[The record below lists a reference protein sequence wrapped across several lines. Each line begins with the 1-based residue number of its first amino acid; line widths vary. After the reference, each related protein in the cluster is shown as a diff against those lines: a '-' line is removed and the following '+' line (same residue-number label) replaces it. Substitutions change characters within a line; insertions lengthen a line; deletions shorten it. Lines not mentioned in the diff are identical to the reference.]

1 MSVNGYL
8 KIKTKIDNS
17 EIPKG
22 VQDLENKIKKVQTEN
37 SKLSKEERG
46 LQEEVNA
53 YKKLQVEA
61 DKYNQK
67 LKELKAKKQEM
78 FNNNKNLAVGTDT
91 SEYAKVKADID
102 NINMKYKQT
111 VAEIDKQFSKMEK
124 IHSKLDKIK
133 SKQNENNDKI
143 SQYKLKI
150 ESIKTQHIENSIN
163 NVGKSLSNQISK
175 ISKMALGIIGISTA
189 WGAVRSA
196 ISLVSQYNSQVATD
210 IDYMKYALANALAP
224 IVQKLISMAFTLLSY
239 LNAIT
244 TAWFGINLFSNSTA
258 KNFQKMKKSASST
271 AKSAKEIQKS
281 LQGFDEMNVL
291 QDNSGKGN
299 SGNTGGGTSN
309 IPSMDLSS
317 MQIETPAWLQWII
330 DNKDLILQILAGVVA
345 GILAIKLGLT
355 GIQAL
360 GIGLAIAGIV
370 GLISSLIAYLNDPS
384 WENFGKIISN
394 IGLIILGLGLIIGNV
409 PLIVAGAIMAIVGL
423 IVSNWESIKSKLEEG
438 IEWLKSKTDWVR
450 ENFRNFRRVYL

>member
-17 EIPKG
+17 EISKG
-22 VQDLENKIKKVQTEN
+22 VQDLENKIKKAQTEN

-53 YKKLQVEA
+53 YKKLQAEA
-61 DKYNQK
+61 GKYNQE

-111 VAEIDKQFSKMEK
+111 VVEIDKQFAKIEK

-163 NVGKSLSNQISK
+163 NVGKNLTNQISK
-175 ISKMALGIIGISTA
+175 INKMALGIIGISTA